1 MHELS
6 ICQALIAKVEDI
18 ARERAGS
25 VTAVH
30 VRIGP
35 LSGVEARLLADAYPL
50 AAAGTAAEGS
60 RLEVETA
67 PVRVRCRS
75 CAAESSA
82 SPNRLLCAAC
92 GDWRTDLISGDEM
105 LLLRVELEVDDRP
118 PPPGNAMES
127 SHV

>member
-6 ICQALIAKVEDI
+6 ICQALVAQVEEI
-18 ARERAGS
+18 ARERAARL
-25 VTAVH
+25 TTVH
-30 VRIGP
+30 VGIGP

-50 AAAGTAAEGS
+50 AAAGTAAEDS
-60 RLEVETA
+60 ALKVEAT

-75 CAAESSA
+75 CGAESDA
-82 SPNRLLCAAC
+82 TPNRLTCASC

-105 LLLRVELEVDDRP
+105 LLLRVELEVEESPRRQEDV
-118 PPPGNAMES
+118 MED